1 MSKIFNIISL
11 LSRLALAAVFFM
23 ASLEKVWQPAA
34 FAQATATYDLL
45 PIWAVNTFSAVL
57 AWLELFLAVMLLI
70 GFWIKPAAL
79 WSAYLM
85 AVFTGLMIWSGAVGA
100 VHDCGCFP
108 GMDSQVGYKD
118 ALRDVIIM
126 LPALWLLWKPG
137 SWLSVDALLA
147 RQQRRQQGAP
157 A

>member
-1 MSKIFNIISL
+1 MNIMINSISL
-11 LSRLALAAVFFM
+11 LSRLALAVVFFM
-23 ASLEKVWQPAA
+23 ASLDKVWNPAA

-57 AWLELFLAVMLLI
+57 AWLELFLAVMLTV

-85 AVFTGLMIWSGAVGA
+85 AIFTGLMIWSGMVGA

-118 ALRDVIIM
+118 AVRDLIIM

-137 SWLSVDALLA
+137 QWLAVDNYLA
-147 RQQRRQQGAP
+147 RR
-157 A
+157 